1 MLVKPLKFSSIFV
14 TVAIIVSVL
23 CPQVTAK
30 EEMQIAQEQP
40 SKRYRDF
47 IVLYGNVREDV
58 AYFFGISSPQYNRYL
73 GSASWNE
80 CPTGFRLIGRSFNGH
95 GFWLCA
101 RNDLASNTFF
111 VGNVV
116 QNVGHYYE
124 LSLQDGTHRLSNA
137 SWDYCLTGQLVGK
150 VFESNG
156 FWICMDSS
164 K

>member
-14 TVAIIVSVL
+14 TVAIIISVL

-30 EEMQIAQEQP
+30 MEMQVAQEQP

-47 IVLYGNVREDV
+47 IVLYGNVRDDV
-58 AYFFGISSPQYNRYL
+58 AFFFGISSPQYNRYL
-73 GSASWNE
+73 GSARWNE
-80 CPTGFRLIGRSFNGH
+80 CPGGFRLIGKSFSSQ

-101 RNDLASNTFF
+101 RNDVASSTFF

-116 QNVGHYYE
+116 KGTRYYYE
-124 LSLQDGTHRLSNA
+124 LSLQDGTHQLSNA